1 MKANQEYTKKVIQE
15 EKMKVVRENM
25 VKVIKEG
32 MMRVVLG
39 DTMKVAPE
47 GMMRAALA
55 GMMRAVLA
63 GMKRAV
69 LVGMMRAAP
78 GGMMKVILEETKIKE
93 ITTALD
99 IHEIE
104 KEVEVKRNKRDLENE
119 VKNLGSDTRKIK
131 KMIPEVA
138 VNQPSQNSKNLFK
151 LSYYTN
157 N

>member
-47 GMMRAALA
+47 GMMRAVLADMKRVVLA
-55 GMMRAVLA
+55 GMMRAAPV
-63 GMKRAV
+63 GMK
-69 LVGMMRAAP
+69 
-78 GGMMKVILEETKIKE
+78 KVVPEETKIKE
-93 ITTALD
+93 RIIALD
-99 IHEIE
+99 IPEIE
-104 KEVEVKRNKRDLENE
+104 KEAEAKRNKKDPENE
-119 VKNLGSDTRKIK
+119 VKNLDSDIRKIRK
-131 KMIPEVA
+131 IIPEVA
-138 VNQPSQNSKNLFK
+138 VNPPRQNNSKNLIK
-151 LSYYTN
+151 LNYYKN